1 MFFVVLG
8 TFKHSFVRSV
18 CHWHFDMFYI
28 EFVSIFGQYEH
39 VTTSVLP
46 VSSWTQNIY
55 FF

>member
-18 CHWHFDMFYI
+18 CHWHFDMLYI

-46 VSSWTQNIY
+46 VSSWTQNI
-55 FF
+55 